1 MKRSSPAY
9 VWAVKR
15 TEEYPNIQDFQPY
28 DMAVCALLDS
38 YYPEKINFS
47 ALDPNSHIKNLEL
60 SVKVM
65 EELGIQIMF
74 YPDELIRY
82 DKVENKILL
91 TQLAAM
97 KLVLSPNKPNNT
109 AVN

>member
-1 MKRSSPAY
+1 MKRGCPAY
-9 VWAVKR
+9 IWAINR
-15 TEEYPNIQDFQPY
+15 TEKYPNIEDFQPY

-47 ALDPNSHIKNLEL
+47 SLDSNNHIKNLEL

-82 DKVENKILL
+82 DRVERKILL

-97 KLVLSPNKPNNT
+97 KKVLDPTKPQ
-109 AVN
+109 